1 MPRVMLI
8 HHWRLCSST
17 QEQALALS
25 KLSETAEV
33 AQRKT
38 GRTSTMKTNTDSLKI
53 IRVNKNPIESLIKLY
68 RT

>member
-1 MPRVMLI
+1 MLI
-8 HHWRLCSST
+8 NHWRLCSST

-38 GRTSTMKTNTDSLKI
+38 GSTSTMKTNTDSLKI
-53 IRVNKNPIESLIKLY
+53 IRVNKIKI
-68 RT
+68 